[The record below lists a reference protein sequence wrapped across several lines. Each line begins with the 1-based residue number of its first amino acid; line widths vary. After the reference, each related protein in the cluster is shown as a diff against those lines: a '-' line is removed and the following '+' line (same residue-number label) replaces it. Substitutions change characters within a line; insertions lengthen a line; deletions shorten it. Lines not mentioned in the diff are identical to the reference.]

1 MKISVI
7 ITNWNGLPLLKK
19 YLEKVIL
26 ASPEARE
33 IILAD
38 DASQD
43 DSVEFATNLSRQYPQ
58 LKIITHQKNHGF
70 SRNTNHAVKKATGD
84 LVVLLNNDINPHLG
98 YIKNCLK
105 HFHNPRVVGV
115 GFSELGNE
123 NYGHLYWQ
131 NGYFQIE
138 PKYSTKTHISS
149 WVSGGSSIIKRDL
162 FLKLGGF
169 DNIYEPFYF
178 EDLDFGFRA
187 WRSGYQLLW
196 EPRAIVEHKHESTT
210 SKFSKKLLVYVKERN
225 HLLSVLRNVSDPK
238 LLLENKIFSF
248 LRVLTGPNYIKIIL
262 AARRQL
268 KKYPAQICQK
278 KLSEIDVLK
287 LFQK

>member
-7 ITNWNGLPLLKK
+7 ITNWNGLALLKK

-26 ASPEARE
+26 ASPEAKE

-38 DASQD
+38 DASD
-43 DSVEFATNLSRQYPQ
+43 DASVDFASNLKHQYPQ

-70 SRNTNHAVKKATGD
+70 SRNTNDAVKKATGN
-84 LVVLLNNDINPHLG
+84 LVVLLNNDIDPHPG
-98 YIKNCLK
+98 YITKCLK
-105 HFHNPRVVGV
+105 HFRDSKVVGV

-123 NYGHLYWQ
+123 NYGRLYWE

-138 PKYSTKTHISS
+138 PKYSSKTHISS
-149 WVSGGSSIIKRDL
+149 WVSGGSSIIRRDF

-178 EDLDFGFRA
+178 EDLDFGFRT

-196 EPRAIVEHKHESTT
+196 EPKAIVEHKHESTT
-210 SKFSKKLLVYVKERN
+210 SKFPKKFLIYVKERN
-225 HLLSVLRNVSDPK
+225 HLLSVLRNISSPR
-238 LLLENKIFSF
+238 LRLENKIFSI
-248 LRVLTGPNYIKIIL
+248 LRILSGPNYIKIIL

-268 KKYPAQICQK
+268 KKYPPQRLENR
-278 KLSEIDVLK
+278 LSDIEVLR
-287 LFQK
+287 LFEK

>member
-1 MKISVI
+1 MRISVI

-26 ASPEARE
+26 VSPEAEE

-38 DASQD
+38 DASED
-43 DSVEFATNLSRQYPQ
+43 ASVDFATNLSHKYPQ

-70 SRNTNHAVKKATGD
+70 SRNTNHAVKKARGD
-84 LVVLLNNDINPHLG
+84 LVVLLNNDINPHPA

-105 HFHNPRVVGV
+105 HFRDPKVVGV
-115 GFSELGNE
+115 GFAELGNE
-123 NYGHLYWQ
+123 NYGRLYWE

-138 PKYSTKTHISS
+138 PKYSSKTHTSS
-149 WVSGGSSIIKRDL
+149 WISGGSSIIRRDF

-169 DNIYEPFYF
+169 DNVYEPFYF
-178 EDLDFGFRA
+178 EDLDFGFRT

-196 EPRAIVEHKHESTT
+196 EPKAIVEHRHESTT
-210 SKFSKKLLVYVKERN
+210 SKFPKKFLIYVKERN
-225 HLLSVLRNVSDPK
+225 HLLSVLRNITDKK
-238 LLLENKIFSF
+238 LLLENKIFSL

-268 KKYPAQICQK
+268 KKYPPQ
-278 KLSEIDVLK
+278 LSTNALSDLEVLQ
-287 LFQK
+287 LFK